1 MNKELL
7 EKLQGY
13 NDELEKSKML
23 IKKQEDGFYTT
34 FAALYSTKKALVE
47 KIAVLK
53 GEVEVEAITEFNKT
67 QEKKLL
73 GGIGIR
79 ATKVFTYDESEAL
92 TWAKKSGLCLT
103 LDKKSFEK
111 IASVQK
117 LTMVTETIVPKVTFP
132 KKIQLKD

>member
-1 MNKELL
+1 
-7 EKLQGY
+7 LQGY
-13 NDELEKSKML
+13 SDELEKSKML

-34 FAALYSTKKALVE
+34 FSSLYANKKSLIE
-47 KIAVLK
+47 RIAKLK
-53 GEVEVEAITEFNKT
+53 GEVEDEAITEFNKT

-79 ATKVFTYDESEAL
+79 QTKVFTYDENEAL
-92 TWAKKSGLCLT
+92 QWAKKSGLCLT

-117 LTMVTETIVPKVTFP
+117 LTLVTETIIPKVTFP
-132 KKIQLKD
+132 KKIQLED